1 MGEKVNQKNN
11 WSSSTAQQDSVF
23 KLRRFTTN
31 DKNDEEIQ
39 KSPESL
45 HTDINPSKFSLP
57 KTPPFP
63 NATVQRQ
70 EQNQE
75 EKEPEE
81 KPEINLKLDAP
92 PTEETEDENNS
103 EEQDS
108 VVNLKLDLLSTKTSE
123 EEKESLESNSIQTK
137 LTIGKP
143 GDKYEQEADA
153 TAAKV
158 MAMSNKESEEIH
170 RQSHTNVATKPKV
183 LKYSSF
189 SLQAKANKI
198 STSPNLESRLGSS
211 KGGGSPLPDD
221 IGGFMEPRFGSDF
234 GDVRVHTDSSA
245 VQMNKELGAQAFAHG
260 NDIYYGAGKSPG
272 NNELTAHELTH
283 TIQQTGGI
291 GLEKPP
297 HVKQIAEDK
306 EQSQSPLEKAQEEP
320 LKAKQIGNNSSTA
333 NSNKENSETPRNK
346 AEKEPLKAKQTSK
359 GSKKVDPKYPCT
371 QVEEKVNQPTVENV
385 FQSPTEAITPTA
397 TSNVT
402 KSPTTAG
409 GNAEIAI
416 NGGQETAPISQEA
429 APITAENP
437 GQILEQ
443 LKNTPPTQAVSTY
456 AQAQTASAQAL
467 EKQKQQLQET
477 IPKIPAPTG
486 LPAKESEPQKAVGIA
501 EQAAITK
508 QAPDGKLGATTSGG
522 EKAKYET
529 SVPEAP
535 PAAPITATQLT
546 GGKVEQEGQS
556 DQTLS
561 KSAQNALN
569 SVNLNTSQINTSA
582 GDRPSVDLTGEANPS
597 QMNAT
602 QAQSTQQ
609 VQAAKAQAA
618 QGINQDF
625 GENNI
630 FPKASNETLKAN
642 KELSAV
648 AAPGGKSGENPALPG
663 EVVGGLNQSLS
674 PFLREKIGVEQE
686 KYQVGKDKFDTDS
699 TKARTDADQEIG
711 QLTEETKQKQLEKRK
726 LAQTEVAVA
735 KQEWQTELDNAE
747 LDYQQKAGKAT
758 QEQQQKIGQEKTKG
772 ESQAAKHL
780 VEAEQKAEA
789 EKQKADNEAAKKKE
803 EGKKESGGFWGWA
816 KSAAKTLIDGVKQA
830 VNFVYDNLRKAVKA
844 IFEAAKQLAMAAIDL
859 ARNAIVGLIK
869 AYGEILKGLVRVVFA
884 AFPGIAKKIT
894 AKIDQAINKA
904 EQAVNAAADLLKKG
918 ISAVLDFLANTLDQ
932 LLGLIQ
938 DLYNGIFTV
947 IGMIING
954 EFKEL
959 LAKIGN
965 LIAAAKTAPPQ
976 FETAG
981 LEELLGGN
989 LDQPLSLKEL
999 SQAAEMG
1006 INIPNQQGGS
1016 TAQAGESNL
1025 PNPPWTQENV
1035 GVDALENN
1043 MELSPELAA
1052 ESMQQTNG
1060 DGEVMLAESN
1070 DESRSLESIISEA
1083 PGQQQQEDGKEQAKN
1098 PDDGLSPKQRADI
1111 KWQMMKQGIAK
1122 WWSQNW
1128 PLAIGGTTAA
1138 VGAIAAA
1145 LIVSGGSVAAL
1156 IPPIMS
1162 VLTPLFAGITIA
1174 TIGGHIRDY
1183 VAKAWEGNDNKAA
1196 GKSLAKGLAAVAIEL
1211 VSSLT
1216 FKVGGA
1222 ALKGAKAAVR
1232 GVKAVAKG
1240 GIQLAKK
1247 TTQAVIKGAKYVIQK
1262 GKVLFKGIAGSG
1274 IGKQFK
1280 RLQGLGK
1287 GLLERMRFK
1296 AFRIRVKNRR
1306 FVIEGLI
1313 NPWVRIAKG
1322 KINRVRE
1329 GADDAFYVTDEQLK
1343 LIENF
1348 KKEVPKKQF
1357 TKEAIFD
1364 NFPEI
1369 SKTKP
1374 LSKTTKKFDPEQPS
1388 SVKSDYL
1395 KDFEDVKLGQRLDDG
1410 TSGNK
1415 EVYFVEGE
1423 EDLVI
1428 AILKERKPPSAI
1440 KEEIELLQKIESQN
1454 LPTIKVLG
1462 QTTHNGQPGMLMKR
1476 YAQDSKKIV
1485 KLQKGKVKRVDDAD
1499 ITLLNKNS
1507 VEDLEKIQKLM
1518 QRNKIQIDDLQF
1530 LIDDNGR
1537 IFIADPLDVIVGAN
1551 KGLSKNNSVMINKL
1565 IEAAQQNIL
1574 ERGI

>member
-1 MGEKVNQKNN
+1 MGERVNQKNN
-11 WSSSTAQQDSVF
+11 WSSNTAQQDSVF
-23 KLRRFTTN
+23 KLRRFN
-31 DKNDEEIQ
+31 MKDNNDEELQ
-39 KSPESL
+39 QSP
-45 HTDINPSKFSLP
+45 DINLSKFTLP
-57 KTPPFP
+57 TNPPFP
-63 NATVQRQ
+63 NTNLQRQ

-75 EKEPEE
+75 EEEQEE
-81 KPEINLKLDAP
+81 KPEVNLKSDSP
-92 PTEETEDENNS
+92 PTEEP
-103 EEQDS
+103 
-108 VVNLKLDLLSTKTSE
+108 E
-123 EEKESLESNSIQTK
+123 EEKSENLSSNSIQTK

-158 MAMSNKESEEIH
+158 MGMSDEESEQIH
-170 RQSHTNVATKPKV
+170 RRSHTILATKPKV
-183 LKYSSF
+183 LRNSSLR
-189 SLQAKANKI
+189 LQAKANKI
-198 STSPNLESRLGSS
+198 SPSPNLESRLGSS
-211 KGGGSPLPDD
+211 KGGGSPLADD
-221 IGGFMEPRFGSDF
+221 VRGFMEPRFGADF
-234 GDVRVHTDSSA
+234 GNVRVHNDSSA

-283 TIQQTGGI
+283 TIQQTGGV
-291 GLEKPP
+291 GLQKPP
-297 HVKQIAEDK
+297 QIKEIGEDK
-306 EQSQSPLEKAQEEP
+306 QQSQSPLEKSQQEP
-320 LKAKQIGNNSSTA
+320 LKAKQVDNNNSSKA
-333 NSNKENSETPRNK
+333 NSNKEKSEIPENK
-346 AEKEPLKAKQTSK
+346 PEKESLKAKQIGKDSAEVK
-359 GSKKVDPKYPCT
+359 PKQNS
-371 QVEEKVNQPTVENV
+371 QVEEKVNQSTVKNV
-385 FQSPTEAITPTA
+385 YQNPAEVTNSTA
-397 TSNVT
+397 TNNVT
-402 KSPTTAG
+402 KTPTTAG
-409 GNAEIAI
+409 GNAETAI
-416 NGGQETAPISQEA
+416 NGGQESAPVPQEA

-477 IPKIPAPTG
+477 IPEIPAPTG
-486 LPAKESEPQKAVGIA
+486 LQAKESEPQKTGEKVA

-508 QAPDGKLGATTSGG
+508 QAPDDKLGATTSGG

-535 PAAPITATQLT
+535 PAPPITATQLA

-556 DQTLS
+556 DQALS
-561 KSAQNALN
+561 RSAQNALN
-569 SVNLNTSQINTSA
+569 SVHLNTSQINTSA
-582 GDRPSVDLTGEANPS
+582 GDRPSVDLTGEADLS
-597 QMNAT
+597 QINVAQT
-602 QAQSTQQ
+602 QSAQE

-630 FPKASNETLKAN
+630 SPKASNETLKAN

-648 AAPGGKSGENPALPG
+648 AAPGGKGGENPALPG

-686 KYQVGKDKFDTDS
+686 KYQSGKDKFDTDS

-711 QLTEETKQKQLEKRK
+711 QLTEETKQKQLEKRQ
-726 LAQTEVAVA
+726 LAQTEVAQA

-772 ESQAAKHL
+772 ETQAAKHL

-918 ISAVLDFLANTLDQ
+918 ISAALDFLANTLDQ

-954 EFKEL
+954 ELKEL

-965 LIAAAKTAPPQ
+965 LIAAAQAAPPQ

-989 LDQPLSLKEL
+989 LDESLSPQEL
-999 SQAAEMG
+999 SQAATMG
-1006 INIPNQQGGS
+1006 INIPTQEGGS
-1016 TAQAGESNL
+1016 TAQAGESDL
-1025 PNPPWTQENV
+1025 PSPPWTQQNV
-1035 GVDALENN
+1035 GVDAVENN
-1043 MELSPELAA
+1043 MELSPELVTQLMA
-1052 ESMQQTNG
+1052 QTNG
-1060 DGEVMLAESN
+1060 DGEVMLGESN
-1070 DESRSLESIISEA
+1070 DESRSMESIISEA
-1083 PGQQQQEDGKEQAKN
+1083 TGQQQQEDGKEQAKN
-1098 PDDGLSPKQRADI
+1098 PDDGLSPRQRADI

-1122 WWSQNW
+1122 WWSENW
-1128 PLAIGGTTAA
+1128 PLVIGGTTAA
-1138 VGAIAAA
+1138 IGGFIALNVVTGGAITAA
-1145 LIVSGGSVAAL
+1145 L
-1156 IPPIMS
+1156 PPIMS

-1174 TIGGHIRDY
+1174 TIGGHVRDY
-1183 VAKAWEGNDNKAA
+1183 LAKGWEGDIQGG
-1196 GKSLAKGLAAVAIEL
+1196 GKSLAKGLAAGAIEL
-1211 VSSLT
+1211 VSWLT
-1216 FKVGGA
+1216 FKAGGA
-1222 ALKGAKAAVR
+1222 ALKGAKATVR
-1232 GVKAVAKG
+1232 GAKAVARG

-1247 TTQAVIKGAKYVIQK
+1247 ATQAVIKGVKYVIQK

-1306 FVIEGLI
+1306 FVLEGLI
-1313 NPWVRIAKG
+1313 NPWIPIAGGDPIEINEKFFNQRAALKDPDAIKLFDQKYRQIVKDPSDPEFIRRFEGFLKGQKAKG
-1322 KINRVRE
+1322 GGDLEE
-1329 GADDAFYVTDEQLK
+1329 GLLAQIKAKKNPSTSQPHGAQVSK
-1343 LIENF
+1343 LGGLR
-1348 KKEVPKKQF
+1348 
-1357 TKEAIFD
+1357 KEAEDLIQEID
-1364 NFPEI
+1364 DWIKATPEI
-1369 SKTKP
+1369 SGGKRLQRTIQND
-1374 LSKTTKKFDPEQPS
+1374 LNGVMKKMEKGVDEA
-1388 SVKSDYL
+1388 
-1395 KDFEDVKLGQRLDDG
+1395 
-1410 TSGNK
+1410 TSAR
-1415 EVYFVEGE
+1415 VEGFE
-1423 EDLVI
+1423 NN
-1428 AILKERKPPSAI
+1428 LKGVRGEFERAKSAPAGTEIGAKRSFVDTGSIKKNIEIDQIRPHGSSKKWINVKKYNLFGVADPRMKEIVEQANMNLRAAKANPVGGQPPQIVFDFPEGVRPEVAAKLRS
-1440 KEEIELLQKIESQN
+1440 IELDGMRVQVTGPEIP
-1454 LPTIKVLG
+1454 LP
-1462 QTTHNGQPGMLMKR
+1462 
-1476 YAQDSKKIV
+1476 
-1485 KLQKGKVKRVDDAD
+1485 
-1499 ITLLNKNS
+1499 
-1507 VEDLEKIQKLM
+1507 
-1518 QRNKIQIDDLQF
+1518 
-1530 LIDDNGR
+1530 
-1537 IFIADPLDVIVGAN
+1537 
-1551 KGLSKNNSVMINKL
+1551 
-1565 IEAAQQNIL
+1565 
-1574 ERGI
+1574 